1 MTSEMQSVADAIVQ
15 AIRVATSQT
24 SQAPHSSS
32 SGTMRTYDRVSTTV
46 SGTSGSVSGSG
57 QRLATSMMI
66 NDHPGP
72 SSSTAPSPAGTK
84 RKLVIP
90 TMFQSKGAK
99 RSKPVKTVRYLRDIF
114 CLPRD
119 VLNGETGTIGIPR
132 GTRRNS
138 LANKDVGLLGK
149 IEFESVWSAERMKQ
163 EISRVPFELSEEDI
177 SRGECIE
184 FEYLQRT
191 GAGSRTLCVPAVA
204 SSFEWNGRQV
214 ATLAK
219 SGGIIYILA
228 KENIPVCKIVSLL
241 SADVSCTFAMAY
253 QY

>member
-72 SSSTAPSPAGTK
+72 SSSTAPSPAG
-84 RKLVIP
+84 KLVIP

-163 EISRVPFELSEEDI
+163 EISLECFLSPLSKIFPEESAFNLNICNEQEQDLEHYVCQLWH
-177 SRGECIE
+177 RH
-184 FEYLQRT
+184 L
-191 GAGSRTLCVPAVA
+191 
-204 SSFEWNGRQV
+204 NGM
-214 ATLAK
+214 
-219 SGGIIYILA
+219 GGRWL
-228 KENIPVCKIVSLL
+228 PLL
-241 SADVSCTFAMAY
+241 KVEGLYTF
-253 QY
+253 